1 MGIIESFFVIFTGAA
16 ALAAVALYTRQP
28 LIVAY
33 IVIGCA
39 LGPHGFA
46 LVPDAALLAE
56 IGEIGIIFLLF
67 LVGLDLPPGKLKD
80 MLGESVV
87 TALASSAVFGAIGF
101 GVMAL
106 FGYTIVEATITGIA
120 CMFSSTILGIK
131 LLPTTVLHHRHTGE
145 IVISLLL
152 IQDLIAVVA
161 LLILAGFDSES
172 GGLVM
177 TTLTVAV
184 ALPVVVGVAF
194 AGVRF
199 GIEPLLRRFDV
210 FREFTFLLAIG
221 WCLGIAYLSH
231 ALYLSF
237 EIGAFVAGVSLANSP
252 IAQYITENL
261 RPLRDFF
268 LVLFFFSVGAA
279 INPAVI
285 LHVWLPTLLLAA
297 ILVAVKP
304 PVFRALLRWQKE
316 PARRI
321 HGSRLS
327 TRPSQRILAAAG
339 VRCRCRPAVRRGRP
353 RRAGRHGTDAPGIN
367 VPGDFPVPESH
378 RGLGGA
384 TAGLATAVGEVRGRP
399 RPH

>member
-1 MGIIESFFVIFTGAA
+1 MEAGIIESFFVIFTGAA
-16 ALAAVALYTRQP
+16 ALAAAALYTRQP

-39 LGPHGFA
+39 FGPHGIA
-46 LVPDAALLAE
+46 LVADAAMLAE

-67 LVGLDLPPGKLKD
+67 LVGLDLPPSKLKD

-87 TALASSAVFGAIGF
+87 TALASSAVFAVIGF
-101 GVMAL
+101 AIVTL
-106 FGYTIVEATITGIA
+106 FGYTLMEAVVAGIA

-131 LLPTTVLHHRHTGE
+131 LLPTTVLHHRHIGE

-161 LLILAGFDSES
+161 LLVLAGFDTD
-172 GGLVM
+172 GGGALM

-199 GIEPLLRRFDV
+199 VVVPLLTRFDV
-210 FREFTFLLAIG
+210 FSEFTFLLTIG

-231 ALYLSF
+231 ALYLSW

-279 INPAVI
+279 IDPVVI
-285 LHVWLPTLLLAA
+285 LHVWLPTLLLALV
-297 ILVAVKP
+297 LVAVKP
-304 PVFRALLRWQKE
+304 PVFRALLRWQQE
-316 PARRI
+316 STGVATEVAYRL
-321 HGSRLS
+321 GQTSEFSLLLVFVAGTALLS
-327 TRPSQRILAAAG
+327 TEAAHI
-339 VRCRCRPAVRRGRP
+339 VQ
-353 RRAGRHGTDAPGIN
+353 
-367 VPGDFPVPESH
+367 
-378 RGLGGA
+378 GA
-384 TAGLATAVGEVRGRP
+384 TVLTLLLSTYLVIFRYPSPIAVSAELRRD
-399 RPH
+399 